1 MEDTRMSKKIRIRI
15 KDFYKDAIGEIEYTY
30 VSEEVYEAL
39 VNTFRKEAHAEEMRD
54 LRHVTKDGYV
64 EGDTEDLLLF
74 SEESLEDYVIR
85 RIELENM
92 RRAMKNLSATQKERL
107 QMYFFEGLSYR
118 QMGEKLGISHIA
130 ARDSIELAIKK
141 IRKNMEE

>member
-54 LRHVTKDGYV
+54 LRHVTKEGYV
-64 EGDTEDLLLF
+64 EGDTEDLLMET
-74 SEESLEDYVIR
+74 EESVEDYVIR
-85 RIELENM
+85 QLEIKQLQK
-92 RRAMKNLSATQKERL
+92 AMQQLTENQKERL
-107 QMYFFEGLSYR
+107 QLYFFEGLTYR
-118 QMGEKLGISHIA
+118 QIGEKLGISDKSVRESIDA
-130 ARDSIELAIKK
+130 ALKKIKK
-141 IRKNMEE
+141 III

>member
-1 MEDTRMSKKIRIRI
+1 MSKKIRIRI

-64 EGDTEDLLLF
+64 EGDTEDLLIET
-74 SEESLEDYVIR
+74 EESVEDYVIR
-85 RIELENM
+85 QLEIKQLQKV
-92 RRAMKNLSATQKERL
+92 MKQLTENQKERL
-107 QMYFFEGLSYR
+107 QLYFFEGLTYR
-118 QMGEKLGISHIA
+118 QIGEKLGISDKSVRESIDA
-130 ARDSIELAIKK
+130 ALKKIKK
-141 IRKNMEE
+141 III

>member
-1 MEDTRMSKKIRIRI
+1 MSKKIRIRI

-92 RRAMKNLSATQKERL
+92 RRAMKNLSATHKERL

>member
-39 VNTFRKEAHAEEMRD
+39 ANTFRKEAHAEEMRD

-64 EGDTEDLLLF
+64 EGDTEDLLIET
-74 SEESLEDYVIR
+74 EESVEDYVIR
-85 RIELENM
+85 QLEIKQLQK
-92 RRAMKNLSATQKERL
+92 AMQQLTENQKERL
-107 QMYFFEGLSYR
+107 QLYFFEGLTYR
-118 QMGEKLGISHIA
+118 QIGEKLGISDKSVRESIDA
-130 ARDSIELAIKK
+130 ALKKIKK
-141 IRKNMEE
+141 III

>member
-1 MEDTRMSKKIRIRI
+1 MSKKIRIRI

>member
-1 MEDTRMSKKIRIRI
+1 MSKKIRIRI

-64 EGDTEDLLLF
+64 EGDTEDLLIET
-74 SEESLEDYVIR
+74 EESVEDYVIR
-85 RIELENM
+85 QLEIKQLQK
-92 RRAMKNLSATQKERL
+92 AMQQLTENQKERL
-107 QMYFFEGLSYR
+107 QLYFFEGLTHR
-118 QMGEKLGISHIA
+118 QIGEKLGISDKSVRESIDA
-130 ARDSIELAIKK
+130 ALKKIKK
-141 IRKNMEE
+141 III

>member
-1 MEDTRMSKKIRIRI
+1 MPKKIRIRI